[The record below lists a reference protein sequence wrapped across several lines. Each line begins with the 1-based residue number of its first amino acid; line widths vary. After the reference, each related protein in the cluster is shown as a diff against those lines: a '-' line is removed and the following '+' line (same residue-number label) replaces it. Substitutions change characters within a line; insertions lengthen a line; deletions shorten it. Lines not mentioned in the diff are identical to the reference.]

1 VRAVF
6 VIARFEASQRFK
18 LLSTWI
24 FFAIFLA
31 LGLIWMAASS
41 GMLRNLNIFIG
52 SRLLIDAPRLIAM
65 ATAMVGSLGVMI
77 VSAVMGRSVQ
87 QDFEH
92 QMHHF
97 FFSAPLRKFEY
108 VAGRFLGAYI
118 VLAVIFSG
126 ILLGLWLGTFLPGIP
141 PDRLGGSTPA
151 TWLKP
156 YLFTLLPNIFIF
168 GAIFF
173 VLAALTRRML
183 PVYVA
188 SVVMTIGYLI
198 APTLARD
205 LDFKTVAA
213 LIDPFGTTAV
223 IRLTEYWPL
232 AERNLRAVN
241 LEGVYLVNRLLWSGF
256 ALLVLLLGYWRFH
269 FIGEAEVRPV
279 ARPRARGPA
288 ALDSPLSL
296 SQAARDTTAAPDFAA
311 RSLALLL
318 VKSSWGELRES
329 SRNVVFL
336 GLAVAGVLALIA
348 AGIDLNTIHGVATA
362 PVTYMMLAL
371 IREVFGLFL
380 LAATVFYAGELV
392 WRERDTRVAQMV
404 DALPVPSWLPLASKI
419 VALVGLQALLLLA
432 ALATGMLIQLFKGY
446 FQLEPGL
453 YLHALFTM
461 LLPNFAQIAVL
472 AIAVH
477 VIVNHKYLANFV
489 LVGWVAAAIVLSSL
503 GLEHPLVLYAV
514 WPNLTY
520 SAMNGYGH
528 YLLAERFYL
537 LYWSGAALML
547 LALARAL
554 WPRGVDIG
562 WRERLRLARRNL
574 TPAVLGCF
582 GLGAI
587 VFVGTGAFLAWEL
600 GAGGYL
606 TARQRD
612 TLRAEY
618 EQRYHSLARLPQPR
632 ILDVKLDVA
641 IHPERRALRVNG
653 VYQLENRSGQ
663 SLTDIVLYQQRGAQ
677 LKATFTQAA
686 TLVASDPERGF
697 FRYRLATPMAP
708 DARMDLRFEVD
719 YTPRGLLGLG
729 SETPVVGNGTFFTN
743 EVLPRI
749 GYQRSVELVEARDR
763 RSHGLAPR
771 APLAARD
778 EATGRNRHVLGVDAD
793 WIGFEATV
801 STGGDQVA
809 VAPGTLL
816 REWSEGP
823 RRYFRYRMDNP
834 MLNAYAFQSARY
846 EVRHDRWQDVTI
858 DVYYQPGHE
867 ANVERMIRGAQA
879 GLDYGAR
886 NFGRYPLR
894 ELRIAEFARYASNTS
909 SFAGLIPFSESAGFI
924 ARVDPGSD
932 KDLDYPFYISAHE
945 TAHQWWGHQVAGA
958 DTRGASVLSEG
969 LAEYTALMVMKRA
982 LGPDKMRRYLRY
994 NLDGY
999 MFGRVQ
1005 ENGRELPLT
1014 HDENQRYIHYRK
1026 GALALYLLQDMLGED
1041 TVNGVLRGLL
1051 QQHAYQGAPYPSAAS
1066 LANALRAVTPG
1077 DKAYLIDDLFESIVL
1092 YENRAESAVARR
1104 RPDGKYE
1111 VTIDARAAKLKAT
1124 DQGEEQPVT
1133 LRDYI
1138 DFGVDDRN
1146 GNPLVRERRLV
1157 TQAGQQL
1164 TLVVDGVPARAG
1176 IDPDNKLI
1184 DRKPNDNMLPV
1195 DIQ

>member
-1 VRAVF
+1 MRAVF
-6 VIARFEASQRFK
+6 VIARFEASQRCK

-24 FFAIFLA
+24 FFAIFVA
-31 LGLIWMAASS
+31 LGLTWMAATS

-65 ATAMVGSLGVMI
+65 ATAMLGSLGIMV
-77 VSAVMGRSVQ
+77 VAAVMGRSVQ

-97 FFSAPLRKFEY
+97 FFSAPLRKFDY
-108 VAGRFLGAYI
+108 VAGRFLGAYA
-118 VLAVIFSG
+118 VLAAIFSG

-188 SVVMTIGYLI
+188 SVVMTIGYLV
-198 APTLARD
+198 APSLARD
-205 LDFKTVAA
+205 LDFKTLAA

-223 IRLTEYWPL
+223 IRLTDYWTL
-232 AERNLRAVN
+232 AERNLRAVD
-241 LEGVYLVNRLLWSGF
+241 LEGVYLLNRLLWSGF

-269 FIGEAEVRPV
+269 FSGETEMRP
-279 ARPRARGPA
+279 AGRGRARGQA
-288 ALDSPLSL
+288 AAGSPPVL
-296 SQAARDTTAAPDFAA
+296 SQAARDTTATPDFAA

-336 GLAVAGVLALIA
+336 ALASAGVLSLIA
-348 AGIDLNTIHGVATA
+348 AGIDLNTIHGTATM
-362 PVTYMMLAL
+362 PVTYLVLTL
-371 IREVFGLFL
+371 IRDVFGLFL
-380 LAATVFYAGELV
+380 LAATVFHAGELV

-404 DALPVPSWLPLASKI
+404 DALPVPSWLPLASKTL
-419 VALVGLQALLLLA
+419 ALVGLQAGLLLA
-432 ALATGMLIQLFKGY
+432 AMATGMLIQVFKGY

-461 LLPNFAQIAVL
+461 MLPNFALIAVL
-472 AIAVH
+472 AIALH
-477 VIVNHKYLANFV
+477 VIVNHKYLANF
-489 LVGWVAAAIVLSSL
+489 LLLGWVLAAIILDGM
-503 GLEHPLVLYAV
+503 GLDHPLVLYAV
-514 WPNLTY
+514 WPHPPY
-520 SAMNGYGH
+520 SALNGFGH
-528 YLLAERFYL
+528 HLLAERFYL

-554 WPRGVDIG
+554 WPRGVDVA

-582 GLGAI
+582 GLGAV
-587 VFVGTGAFLAWEL
+587 VFVATGAFLAWEL
-600 GAGGYL
+600 ASGGYL
-606 TARQRD
+606 SARQRD

-618 EQRYHSLARLPQPR
+618 EQRYHGFARLAQPR
-632 ILDVKLDVA
+632 ILDVKLDVT
-641 IHPERRALRVNG
+641 IHPAQRALRVDG

-663 SLTDIVLYQQRGAQ
+663 PLTDIVLYQQRGAQ
-677 LKATFTQAA
+677 LKAAFTQAA

-697 FRYRLATPMAP
+697 FHYRLARPMTPG
-708 DARMDLRFEVD
+708 ARMDLRFEVD
-719 YTPRGLLGLG
+719 YAPRGLLGLG
-729 SETPVVGNGTFFTN
+729 SETPVIGNGTFFTN
-743 EVLPRI
+743 DVVPRI
-749 GYQRSVELVEARDR
+749 GYQPSVELVDARDR
-763 RSHGLAPR
+763 RSHDLAPR
-771 APLAARD
+771 LPLAAPGD
-778 EATGRNRHVLGVDAD
+778 AAGRNRHALGVDAD
-793 WIGFEATV
+793 WVGFEATV
-801 STGGDQVA
+801 STSGDQIA

-823 RRYFRYRMDNP
+823 RRYFRYRMDKP
-834 MLNAYAFQSARY
+834 MLNSYAFQSARY

-858 DVYYQPGHE
+858 DVYHDAGHA

-894 ELRIAEFARYASNTS
+894 ELRIVEFARHIDAAPT
-909 SFAGLIPFSESAGFI
+909 FAGVIPFSESAAFI
-924 ARVDPGSD
+924 ARVETGSD

-945 TAHQWWGHQVAGA
+945 TAHQWWGHQLVGA
-958 DTRGASVLSEG
+958 DARGATLLSES

-982 LGPDKMRRYLRY
+982 YGPDRMRRYLRY
-994 NLDGY
+994 NLDAY
-999 MFGRVQ
+999 LFGRAQ
-1005 ENGRELPLT
+1005 ENGRELPLA
-1014 HDENQRYIHYRK
+1014 HNANQRYIHYRK

-1051 QQHAYQGAPYPSAAS
+1051 ERHAYRGAPYPGAS
-1066 LANALRAVTPG
+1066 DLVDALRAVTPG

-1092 YENRAESAVARR
+1092 YENRTDSAVARR

-1111 VTIDARAAKLKAT
+1111 VTIDARAGKLKVT
-1124 DQGEEQPVT
+1124 DQGEEQPMA
-1133 LRDYI
+1133 LRDHI

-1146 GNPLVRERRLV
+1146 GNPLVRVRRLV
-1157 TQAGQQL
+1157 TQSGQQL
-1164 TLVVDGVPARAG
+1164 TLVVDGMPARAG